1 MNEKFYRPFDSEGFV
16 KNLNED
22 VFQNEFI
29 NKLGKTLAFQRLR
42 CNGPYFLTG
51 LEWAVIE
58 RGFRALGVPMVLST
72 SESVE
77 LARALTARDVTT
89 AHS

>member
-1 MNEKFYRPFDSEGFV
+1 MNEKFYKPFDAESFV
-16 KNLNED
+16 KNLNKD
-22 VFQNEFI
+22 VFHEEFI

-51 LEWAVIE
+51 LECVVIE

-72 SESVE
+72 SESVD
-77 LARALTARDVTT
+77 LARALTARAVTT
-89 AHS
+89 AHF